1 MRVLLPSVFILH
13 AFLNIPS
20 ANALDSLVFNQ
31 SAPVHIDALHGIT
44 CEEDQKKCTANN
56 GVRVH
61 QDGLFLNAN
70 KLTTFFSE
78 KNKDPELSKVVA
90 EGHVVVQTKEN
101 HRLECDRLT
110 IHLDNQ
116 SLEAEGANI
125 NVAYADMLLT
135 CHDKIQYLLNQH
147 RLKATGDVIVKDR
160 DYLLKSN
167 EVIATFV
174 KNAEGKTHVSKLTV
188 PKDCVLSTPREY
200 IEADQGDYDTIQNTV
215 TLKGNVRITRE
226 SGQLR
231 GDVVEVDL
239 ASGNSF
245 VKSQKSR
252 VELLIIPQKRETF
265 SR

>member
-1 MRVLLPSVFILH
+1 MRALLTAAFILYT
-13 AFLNIPS
+13 FLNIS
-20 ANALDSLVFNQ
+20 GANALDSLVFNHD
-31 SAPVHIDALHGIT
+31 SPVHIDALHGIT

-56 GVRVH
+56 GVRVN
-61 QDGLFLNAN
+61 QDGLLLNAN

-78 KNKDPELSKVVA
+78 KDKNTELSKVVA

-101 HRLECDRLT
+101 HRLACDCLT
-110 IHLDNQ
+110 VNLDNK
-116 SLEAEGANI
+116 SLEAEGKNI
-125 NVAYADMLLT
+125 DVTYSDMLLE
-135 CHDKIQYLLNQH
+135 CHDKIQYMLDQH

-167 EVIATFV
+167 EVIAYFS
-174 KNAEGKTHVSKLTV
+174 KNAEGKTHVSKLVV

-200 IEADQGDYDTIQNTV
+200 IEADQGDYDTIQNVV

-252 VELLIIPQKRETF
+252 VELLIIPQKREKF